1 MTLKQNLYA
10 IIIAFIVVGVSLF
23 ALQNFQDVNVSVPF
37 VGVFHTK
44 LFVVIVFSYVAGFL
58 TAGFLSL
65 ILKIFSIPS
74 NLRRRRVED
83 RPVPQAKQSGKEA
96 EPSQGDVRQEDGKS
110 QREPR

>member
-1 MTLKQNLYA
+1 MTLKQNVYALMIA
-10 IIIAFIVVGVSLF
+10 IIVAGVSLF

-44 LFVVIVFSYVAGFL
+44 LFVVIVFSYIAGFL

-74 NLRRRRVED
+74 NLRRKRQVED
-83 RPVPQAKQSGKEA
+83 RPVPKAKQGGKEESSGK
-96 EPSQGDVRQEDGKS
+96 GDVRQGDGKG
-110 QREPR
+110 